1 MLLDSFLPSRRL
13 IAMKVQRHAFLA
25 SLVLAGFAATGA
37 DAQGIPKN
45 SRRLG
50 QPSSGSASATRIMVA
65 TPFAFNA
72 QDSLPA
78 VTIAR
83 GMRSKLKDVGGSDI
97 AIVSDSIMNV
107 ALDQFGYAKDAVLT
121 PPLAL
126 QLAKQLPGTKGVIT
140 SQLQRHEHDEGR
152 YTLTSRLFPTL
163 EDGGVV
169 VTTEQQQ
176 GEKLEDFGK
185 RAAEQLK
192 PAVSVFDDAKEC
204 TDLAKS
210 KPEDAIKA
218 AQKAQKVIPN
228 HGGAH
233 LCEAQVTAA
242 KGAPRPEVVAH
253 LEQAVQGDPL
263 SLTAWSLLA
272 ENHQALADA
281 NKSKADSAKV
291 VEDMKQMLRIA
302 PANQKMRESIF
313 KYLLQTGKPDVAV
326 QVADEGLKLDP
337 YNWDLYDLKSN
348 ACLFQSN
355 FPCAIDALEAAYQV
369 DSTRADSLFYRK
381 ISVAAAQQPD
391 TIRLAK
397 WAGRGVARYPD
408 NVELL
413 GYANQG
419 YVLSGKLDSSVAVT
433 RKLLAIDPTQVDPA
447 LAAVQGLANA
457 KRLPEAKEFADLVVA
472 KGSPEQKEQLAG
484 IYVNAAAPLLQDP
497 NKDYAA
503 AAELTR
509 NCVAVANPQGRVAPS
524 CNFILGVSA
533 FQLAAAMDSDTEK
546 QKSCDMA
553 RQENALLLEA
563 EKGLTTGRAVRAET
577 ADQLL
582 GYVNQF
588 KTRTSSMMK
597 AYCK

>member
-1 MLLDSFLPSRRL
+1 
-13 IAMKVQRHAFLA
+13 MKVFRHAAVATLA
-25 SLVLAGFAATGA
+25 IAGFAATEAG
-37 DAQGIPKN
+37 AQGIPRN

-50 QPSSGSASATRIMVA
+50 APSASASSTRLMVA

-72 QDSLPA
+72 QDSANA
-78 VTIAR
+78 VAIAK
-83 GMRSKLKDVGGSDI
+83 GMREELRDIGGNDI
-97 AIVSDSIMNV
+97 AVISDSIMNV
-107 ALDQFGYAKDAVLT
+107 ALEQFGYAKNAILT
-121 PPLAL
+121 APLAL

-140 SQLQRHEHDEGR
+140 SSLQKHDDDQGR
-152 YTLTSRLFPTL
+152 YTLASRLFPTL
-163 EDGGVV
+163 EDAGVWLEV
-169 VTTEQQQ
+169 IQQP
-176 GEKLEDFGK
+176 GEKPEDLGK
-185 RAAEQLK
+185 RAAEQFA
-192 PAVSVFDDAKEC
+192 PAIKAFDDAKAC
-204 TDLAKS
+204 TDQMKT
-210 KPEDAIKA
+210 KPDDAMKA
-218 AQKAQKVIPN
+218 AEKAQKEVPN

-233 LCEAQVTAA
+233 LCQAQILAA

-253 LEQAVQGDPL
+253 LEKAVQGDPQ
-263 SLTAWSLLA
+263 SLTAWTLLA

-302 PANQKMRESIF
+302 PSNQKMRENIF
-313 KYLLQTGKPDVAV
+313 KYLLQTGKPAVAV

-391 TIRLAK
+391 TVRLAK
-397 WAGRGVARYPD
+397 WAGRGVAKFPD
-408 NVELL
+408 NAELL

-419 YVLSGKLDSSVAVT
+419 YVLTGKLDSSVAVT
-433 RKLLAIDPTQVDPA
+433 RKLVQIDPTQVDPA

-457 KRLPEAKEFADLVVA
+457 KRLPETKEFADIVVA
-472 KGSPEQKEQLAG
+472 KGTPEQKEQLAG

-509 NCVAVANPQGRVAPS
+509 QCLAVANPQGRVAPS

-533 FQLAAAMDSDTEK
+533 FQIAAAMDADTEK
-546 QKSCDMA
+546 QKSCEMA
-553 RQENALLLEA
+553 RKENELVLEA

-588 KTRTSSMMK
+588 KTRTTSMIK

>member
-1 MLLDSFLPSRRL
+1 
-13 IAMKVQRHAFLA
+13 MKVLRHAVVATLT
-25 SLVLAGFAATGA
+25 VAGFVATEAG
-37 DAQGIPKN
+37 AQGIPRN

-50 QPSSGSASATRIMVA
+50 APATGATAGARIMVA
-65 TPFAFNA
+65 NPYAFNA
-72 QDSLPA
+72 QDSASA
-78 VTIAR
+78 VAIAK
-83 GMRSKLKDVGGSDI
+83 GMREGLKDVGGNDVSVI
-97 AIVSDSIMNV
+97 SDSIMNI
-107 ALDQFGYAKDAVLT
+107 ALEQFGYAKNAILT

-126 QLAKQLPGTKGVIT
+126 QLAKQLPGTKAVIT
-140 SQLQRHEHDEGR
+140 SQLQKHDTDQGR
-152 YTLTSRLFPTL
+152 YTLISRLFPTL
-163 EDGGVV
+163 EDAGVML
-169 VTTEQQQ
+169 TTVQNP
-176 GEKLEDFGK
+176 GEKPEDFGK
-185 RAAEQLK
+185 RAATQFK
-192 PAVSVFDDAKEC
+192 PAVSVFDDAKAC
-204 TDLAKS
+204 TDQAKT
-210 KPEDAIKA
+210 KPDDAVKA
-218 AQKAQKVIPN
+218 AAKAEKEVPN

-233 LCEAQVTAA
+233 LCEAQILAA
-242 KGAPRPEVVAH
+242 KRAPRAEVVVH
-253 LEQAVQGDPL
+253 LEKAVQGDPQ
-263 SLTAWSLLA
+263 SLTAWTLLA
-272 ENHQALADA
+272 ENHQALADQ

-302 PANQKMRESIF
+302 PSNQKMRENIF
-313 KYLLQTGKPDVAV
+313 KYLLQAGKPDVAV

-391 TIRLAK
+391 TVRLAK
-397 WAGRGVARYPD
+397 WAGRGVTKYPD
-408 NVELL
+408 NAELL

-419 YVLSGKLDSSVAVT
+419 YVLTGKLDSSVAVT
-433 RKLLAIDPTQVDPA
+433 RKLIQLDPTQVDPA

-457 KRLPEAKEFADLVVA
+457 KRLPETKEFADLVIA

-503 AAELTR
+503 AADLTR
-509 NCVAVANPQGRVAPS
+509 QCLAVANPQGRVAPS

-533 FQLAAAMDSDTEK
+533 FQIAAEMDAETEK
-546 QKSCDMA
+546 QKSCEMA
-553 RQENALLLEA
+553 RKENDLVLEA

-588 KTRTSSMMK
+588 KTRTASMMK

>member
-1 MLLDSFLPSRRL
+1 
-13 IAMKVQRHAFLA
+13 MKVLRHAVVAALT
-25 SLVLAGFAATGA
+25 VAGFVATEAG
-37 DAQGIPKN
+37 AQGIPRN

-50 QPSSGSASATRIMVA
+50 APATGATAGARIMVA
-65 TPFAFNA
+65 NPYAFNA
-72 QDSLPA
+72 QDSASA
-78 VTIAR
+78 VAIAK
-83 GMRSKLKDVGGSDI
+83 GMREGLKDVGGNDVSVI
-97 AIVSDSIMNV
+97 SDSIMNI
-107 ALDQFGYAKDAVLT
+107 ALEQFGYAKNAILT

-126 QLAKQLPGTKGVIT
+126 QLAKQLPGTKAVIT
-140 SQLQRHEHDEGR
+140 SQLQKHDTDQGR
-152 YTLTSRLFPTL
+152 YTLISRLFPTL
-163 EDGGVV
+163 EDAGVML
-169 VTTEQQQ
+169 TTVQNP
-176 GEKLEDFGK
+176 GEKPEDFGK
-185 RAAEQLK
+185 RAATQFK
-192 PAVSVFDDAKEC
+192 PAVSVFDDAKAC
-204 TDLAKS
+204 TDQAKT
-210 KPEDAIKA
+210 KPDDAVKA
-218 AQKAQKVIPN
+218 AAKAEKEVPN

-233 LCEAQVTAA
+233 LCEAQILAA
-242 KGAPRPEVVAH
+242 KRAPRAEVVVH
-253 LEQAVQGDPL
+253 LEKAVQGDPQ
-263 SLTAWSLLA
+263 SLTAWTLLA
-272 ENHQALADA
+272 ENHQALADQ

-302 PANQKMRESIF
+302 PSNQKMRENIF
-313 KYLLQTGKPDVAV
+313 KYLLQAGKPDVAV

-391 TIRLAK
+391 TVRLAK
-397 WAGRGVARYPD
+397 WAGRGVTKYPD
-408 NVELL
+408 NAELL

-419 YVLSGKLDSSVAVT
+419 YVLTGKLDSSVAVT
-433 RKLLAIDPTQVDPA
+433 RKLIQLDPTQVDPA

-457 KRLPEAKEFADLVVA
+457 KRLPETKEFADLVIA

-503 AAELTR
+503 AADLTR
-509 NCVAVANPQGRVAPS
+509 QCLAVANPQGRVAPS

-533 FQLAAAMDSDTEK
+533 FQIAAEMDAETEK
-546 QKSCDMA
+546 QKSCEMA
-553 RQENALLLEA
+553 RKENDLVLEA

-588 KTRTSSMMK
+588 KTRTASMMK